1 MCGGSI
7 ADSSNE
13 YVNTCPID
21 GLITYLVYSMALVK
35 GFSDNIL
42 EKLPII
48 LKIPQ
53 ASPTG
58 NSVKGQIVWYENQL
72 KRIL

>member
-1 MCGGSI
+1 
-7 ADSSNE
+7 
-13 YVNTCPID
+13 
-21 GLITYLVYSMALVK
+21 MALVK

-48 LKIPQ
+48 LKILQ

-58 NSVKGQIVWYENQL
+58 NSVKGQIVWYENKL